1 MFLLIAVLSVLA
13 IGGQALAHPGGVNAP
28 SSALPPIIPDNE
40 YLSPMDVHARYAG
53 GALEIVL
60 TRLEH
65 QPFAGQSI
73 PAPDGERHHFD
84 SEVRGKVSVNGSE
97 PMDFVATGP
106 VDTVAVG
113 RCPTCDTGTWQTE
126 MLQMQ
131 LIGNTPLGPVM
142 IRESPTLQSLGVTEI
157 EDIGAPG
164 PGGPPSD
171 GYHIDSF
178 FDVFTELSV
187 DGGNTWIPNSA
198 PNPYGP
204 PGSTRVVLGIPEPA
218 SVGLFAISLLGV
230 FGFARRR

>member
-1 MFLLIAVLSVLA
+1 
-13 IGGQALAHPGGVNAP
+13 
-28 SSALPPIIPDNE
+28 LPPIIPDNE

-53 GALEIVL
+53 PALEIVL

-65 QPFAGQSI
+65 QPFAGQ
-73 PAPDGERHHFD
+73 PPFFGPDGERHHFE
-84 SEVRGKVSVNGSE
+84 SEVRGEVTVNGMGPFPFS
-97 PMDFVATGP
+97 ATGP

-131 LIGNTPLGPVM
+131 LVGNTPLGPVM

-187 DGGNTWIPNSA
+187 DGGTTWIPNSA

-204 PGSTRVVLGIPEPA
+204 AGSTRVVLGIPEPTSIA
-218 SVGLFAISLLGV
+218 LLALGLVGAFC
-230 FGFARRR
+230 FTRRR